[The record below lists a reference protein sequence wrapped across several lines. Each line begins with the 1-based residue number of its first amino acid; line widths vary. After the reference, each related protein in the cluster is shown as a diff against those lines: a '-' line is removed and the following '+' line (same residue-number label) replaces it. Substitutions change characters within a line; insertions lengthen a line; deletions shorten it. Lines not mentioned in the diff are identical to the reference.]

1 MPNIQETRA
10 LLTVLMATYN
20 GAATLPEV
28 LRAYTALEKP
38 AGGWRLVIADNGSS
52 DGTALVIAAFQGR
65 LPMSCLHVA
74 RRGKNAALNA
84 ALELV
89 LRQGGDGQDL
99 LVFTDDDAIPRP
111 DWLRRLQQ
119 CAERQAGHALFG
131 GAIVP
136 AWRVPPAPWLRQH
149 TPPGLTWGLTEP
161 GLPDGPIYPG
171 LVWGANMAVRRRIFA
186 DGLRFDEGIGP
197 NGASYAMGGEVNFN
211 LRLAQ
216 SGHLAWFCPQ
226 ACVAHI
232 IRAHQVAVPWVLRR
246 AWLHGR
252 GRFRQQTD
260 MTVPRWMLGRFMRDA
275 LGMAV
280 AWLRRDREQ
289 LFVRRWELAN
299 IGGYCQEAWQNK
311 VRRPARILITSYS
324 GELGGMELR
333 MAQEARMLDGA
344 GYHSLL
350 ALRRFPGFDHWAQGL
365 RAQQVRISVYQ
376 PPLFIEHWPW
386 RRLNLLRA
394 RLTGAWRLRRYRAD
408 LVHVA
413 FCWTA
418 YGASILWQASRC
430 RLPAVVSVHNAFPLA
445 PFSAWQR
452 PLLATAMRC
461 VKGVYAVS
469 PSALQ
474 HFMELYRD
482 MLAPGT
488 RLAVIPNGVDTEVF
502 TVSPRRRRLAREQL
516 GLPQD
521 ALVLGCVARLS
532 PQKRPEALLAMFLR
546 LRPRFP
552 HLYLML
558 AGTGP
563 LEAALRL
570 QVQAAGVDGQVIFT
584 GYQARIELLMPAFD
598 LHLLLSRNEGFGIA
612 TIEAMACGVPAVGT
626 DVPGT
631 RDILHA
637 CAGGLLLPL
646 DDELAACEVVAD
658 LLSDGP
664 RRARMALAARQEAEE
679 RYSMPRLERQLRQ
692 FYAGLV

>member
-1 MPNIQETRA
+1 M
-10 LLTVLMATYN
+10 LTVLMATYN

-28 LRAYTALEKP
+28 LQAYTALARP

-65 LPMSCLHVA
+65 LPLSSLQVA

-84 ALELV
+84 ALEQV

-99 LVFTDDDAIPRP
+99 LVFTDDDAIPKV

-119 CAERQAGHALFG
+119 CAARQPGHALFG

-136 AWRVPPAPWLRQH
+136 AWRLPPAPWLRQH
-149 TPPGLTWGLTEP
+149 TPAGLTWGLTEP
-161 GLPDGPIYPG
+161 GLQDGPIYPG

-186 DGLRFDEGIGP
+186 DGLRFDDSIGP

-216 SGHLAWFCPQ
+216 AGHLAWFCPQ

-232 IRAHQVAVPWVLRR
+232 IRVHQVTVSWVLRR

-260 MTVPRWMLGRFMRDA
+260 RAVPRWMLGRFLRDSTGW
-275 LGMAV
+275 LG
-280 AWLRRDREQ
+280 AWLRRDHKQ
-289 LFVRRWELAN
+289 VFVLRWELAN
-299 IGGYCQEAWQNK
+299 IAGYCQEAWQNK
-311 VRRPARILITSYS
+311 LRRPARILITSYS

-350 ALRRFPGFDHWAQGL
+350 ALRRFAGFERWAQGL
-365 RAQQVRISVYQ
+365 LAQQVRISVYQ
-376 PPLFIEHWPW
+376 PPLFIEHWRW

-394 RLTGAWRLRRYRAD
+394 RLTGAWQLRRYRPD

-413 FCWTA
+413 LCWTA
-418 YGASILWQASRC
+418 FGASILWQASRC
-430 RLPAVVSVHNAFPLA
+430 RLPAVVSVHNAFPLE

-452 PLLATAMRC
+452 PLLATAMQC

-474 HFMELYRD
+474 HFMDLYRD

-488 RLAVIPNGVDTEVF
+488 RLAVIPNGVDTALF
-502 TVSPRRRRLAREQL
+502 TVSAERRRLAREQL

-521 ALVLGCVARLS
+521 ALVLGSVARLS

-552 HLYLML
+552 GLYLVL
-558 AGTGP
+558 AGSGP
-563 LEAALRL
+563 LEAVLRL

-631 RDILHA
+631 RDILHD

-646 DDELAACEVVAD
+646 DDELAACEAVAS
-658 LLSDGP
+658 LLHDAP
-664 RRARMALAARQEAEE
+664 RRAAMALAARREAEQ